1 MEIKNK
7 NLLVL
12 YEIGIIILAV
22 IAVTIT
28 VLDLNNQI
36 LLQPGTLLYNVD
48 LSILIVF
55 ILDYF
60 VRLIAAKD
68 KRKFFKKN
76 IFDLVAIIPF
86 NSMFRIF
93 RTFRLFRVLKITKI
107 LKMGRLLRGVALLGK
122 IKSRLNKFVNTNGFI
137 YIIYISIITI
147 ILSTLGIHYF
157 EFKRLGNSL
166 WDSFW
171 WSFVTAT
178 TVGYGDMTPQTVI
191 GRIIAMILMLVGIGF
206 VGMLTGT
213 IATYFLKIK
222 NQVSV
227 PSNKGNQIDIA
238 GLENNQIKQ
247 VQEYIEFLKSRE

>member
-1 MEIKNK
+1 METKNK
-7 NLLVL
+7 SLLVL
-12 YEIGIIILAV
+12 YEVGIIILAV

-48 LSILIVF
+48 LSILLLF

-93 RTFRLFRVLKITKI
+93 RTFRLFRVLKVTKI

-122 IKSRLNKFVNTNGFI
+122 IKSRLNTFINTNGFI

-157 EFKRLGNSL
+157 EFNKLGNSL

-191 GRIIAMILMLVGIGF
+191 GRIIAMILMLLGIGF

-222 NQVSV
+222 NQVSG
-227 PSNKGNQIDIA
+227 PSIKENQIDIS
-238 GLENNQIKQ
+238 GLENDQIIQ

>member
-1 MEIKNK
+1 METKNK
-7 NLLVL
+7 SLLVL
-12 YEIGIIILAV
+12 YEVGIIILAV

-48 LSILIVF
+48 LSILLLF

-93 RTFRLFRVLKITKI
+93 RTFRLFRVLKVTKI

-122 IKSRLNKFVNTNGFI
+122 IKSRLNTFINTNGFI

-157 EFKRLGNSL
+157 EFNKLGNSL

-222 NQVSV
+222 NQVSG
-227 PSNKGNQIDIA
+227 PSIKENQIDIS
-238 GLENNQIKQ
+238 GLENDQIIQ

>member
-1 MEIKNK
+1 METKNK
-7 NLLVL
+7 SLLVL
-12 YEIGIIILAV
+12 YEVGIIILAV

-36 LLQPGTLLYNVD
+36 LLQPGTLLYNAD
-48 LSILIVF
+48 LSILLLF

-93 RTFRLFRVLKITKI
+93 RTFRLFRVLKVTKI

-122 IKSRLNKFVNTNGFI
+122 IKSRLNTFINTNGFI

-157 EFKRLGNSL
+157 EFNKLGNSL

-191 GRIIAMILMLVGIGF
+191 GRIIAMILMLLGIGF

-222 NQVSV
+222 NQVSG
-227 PSNKGNQIDIA
+227 PSSE
-238 GLENNQIKQ
+238 L
-247 VQEYIEFLKSRE
+247 LTT

>member
-1 MEIKNK
+1 MLCSIPKKLPLQALKPLGLAKWWAVQNYYYKNSRTTKVLAPVEYMETKNK
-7 NLLVL
+7 SLLVL
-12 YEIGIIILAV
+12 YEVGIIILAV

-48 LSILIVF
+48 LSILLLF

-93 RTFRLFRVLKITKI
+93 RTFRLFRVLKVTKI

-122 IKSRLNKFVNTNGFI
+122 IKSRLNTFINTNGFI

-157 EFKRLGNSL
+157 EFN
-166 WDSFW
+166 
-171 WSFVTAT
+171 
-178 TVGYGDMTPQTVI
+178 
-191 GRIIAMILMLVGIGF
+191 
-206 VGMLTGT
+206 LT
-213 IATYFLKIK
+213 
-222 NQVSV
+222 
-227 PSNKGNQIDIA
+227 
-238 GLENNQIKQ
+238 
-247 VQEYIEFLKSRE
+247 

>member
-1 MEIKNK
+1 METKNK
-7 NLLVL
+7 SLLVL
-12 YEIGIIILAV
+12 YEVGIIILAV

-36 LLQPGTLLYNVD
+36 LLQPGTLLYNAD
-48 LSILIVF
+48 LSILLLF

-93 RTFRLFRVLKITKI
+93 RTFRLFRVLKVTKI

-166 WDSFW
+166 WNSFW

>member
-7 NLLVL
+7 SLLVL
-12 YEIGIIILAV
+12 YEVGIIILAV

-93 RTFRLFRVLKITKI
+93 RTFRLFRVLKVTKI

-122 IKSRLNKFVNTNGFI
+122 IKSRLNTFINTNGFI

-157 EFKRLGNSL
+157 EFNKLGNSL

-222 NQVSV
+222 NQVSG
-227 PSNKGNQIDIA
+227 PSIKENQIDIS
-238 GLENNQIKQ
+238 GLENDQIIQ

>member
-1 MEIKNK
+1 METKNK
-7 NLLVL
+7 SLLVL
-12 YEIGIIILAV
+12 YEVGIIILAV

-93 RTFRLFRVLKITKI
+93 RTFRLFRVLKVTKI

-122 IKSRLNKFVNTNGFI
+122 IKSRLNTFINTNGFI

-157 EFKRLGNSL
+157 EFNKLGNSL

-222 NQVSV
+222 NQVSG
-227 PSNKGNQIDIA
+227 PSIKENQIDIS
-238 GLENNQIKQ
+238 GLENDQIIQ